1 MGTTRHRSP
10 HRATCLTGQW
20 GVTLH
25 GRATCQHAA
34 ALAGE
39 LRGMAP
45 RRRDDASAAL
55 NALGVSLEGATLSK
69 DAIVKLL
76 KARARGA

>member
-1 MGTTRHRSP
+1 MP
-10 HRATCLTGQW
+10 
-20 GVTLH
+20 
-25 GRATCQHAA
+25 
-34 ALAGE
+34 
-39 LRGMAP
+39 P

-76 KARARGA
+76 KARAGRVRDAPARTRARVADGVRCASASRRGARSKRRARSAQ